1 MMDTIYSLMDAV
13 LPFAWLGSNF
23 MKNAFLAV
31 LLVTPLFGLISTMV
45 VSNRMAFFSDSP
57 GHGAFTGIAIGV
69 LLGSVSPLLSLVV
82 FSVVFALFITYIKNK
97 STASTDTII
106 GVFSATAIALG
117 LMIMSHGGGFNKF
130 SSFLI
135 GDILSITPDDLS
147 ALAVVFVLGL
157 VAWGLLFNQL
167 LVLSIN
173 SSFARSRGI
182 PAFWIESA
190 CTRCSPSSS
199 PSASS
204 GSRHPDHQRDARSAG
219 RRALVSASNVK
230 QYHISSPVLIAMF
243 SGFLGLMLALK
254 RRMAAGATIV
264 VISSVLFFLIAPV
277 EAVLQPLSGS
287 YRWVGQTGEQ
297 VCGRMII
304 GNVHAIQ
311 EGAFRIGENDVM
323 RHCGRHGL
331 SGQVHIHRTGSKAHF
346 GDNVSRSSITMI
358 TTGHMTRFRLSSAS
372 TSTTTIRTL
381 SRRTCSSRISRR
393 CARER
398 ASSVPS
404 TTSRATRALRRRRS
418 SSRARSSS
426 SRAS

>member
-45 VSNRMAFFSDSP
+45 VSNRMAFFSDSL

-157 VAWGLLFNQL
+157 IAWGLLFNQL

-190 CTRCSPSSS
+190 FASLLAVVVSISIQWVGILIINAMLVLPAAARAISPTTSSS
-199 PSASS
+199 TTSS
-204 GSRHPDHQRDARSAG
+204 R
-219 RRALVSASNVK
+219 
-230 QYHISSPVLIAMF
+230 
-243 SGFLGLMLALK
+243 
-254 RRMAAGATIV
+254 
-264 VISSVLFFLIAPV
+264 
-277 EAVLQPLSGS
+277 
-287 YRWVGQTGEQ
+287 
-297 VCGRMII
+297 
-304 GNVHAIQ
+304 
-311 EGAFRIGENDVM
+311 
-323 RHCGRHGL
+323 
-331 SGQVHIHRTGSKAHF
+331 
-346 GDNVSRSSITMI
+346 
-358 TTGHMTRFRLSSAS
+358 
-372 TSTTTIRTL
+372 
-381 SRRTCSSRISRR
+381 CSSR
-393 CARER
+393 C
-398 ASSVPS
+398 
-404 TTSRATRALRRRRS
+404 SRAFSA
-418 SSRARSSS
+418 
-426 SRAS
+426 